1 MAGFKL
7 IVVSIVLVVSIVF
20 FTLIRNDANLLDPPG
35 MVKRLAVFLTVN
47 SASTLDD
54 HPFKELRTPKFDMD
68 AETLYHQ
75 VINSANVLGWGI
87 IAHDSDTYNAN
98 FVVRSPILLF
108 EDDVYVQVRPVNA
121 NQSTLYIQSNS
132 RASSSHADFAANSGH
147 IQELIDK
154 VREK

>member
-1 MAGFKL
+1 MAVMKL
-7 IVVSIVLVVSIVF
+7 IVVFIILTVCIVF
-20 FTLIRNDANLLDPPG
+20 FTLIRNDANLLEPPG

-54 HPFKELRTPKFDMD
+54 HPFKELRTPVFDMD
-68 AETLYHQ
+68 TETLYHQ

-87 IAHDSDTYNAN
+87 IAHDSDTLNAN

-108 EDDVYVQVRPVNA
+108 EDDVYVQVRPVDA
-121 NQSTLYIQSNS
+121 NQSSLYIQSNS
-132 RASSSHADFAANSGH
+132 RTTYSRADFAANSGH

-154 VREK
+154 VRER